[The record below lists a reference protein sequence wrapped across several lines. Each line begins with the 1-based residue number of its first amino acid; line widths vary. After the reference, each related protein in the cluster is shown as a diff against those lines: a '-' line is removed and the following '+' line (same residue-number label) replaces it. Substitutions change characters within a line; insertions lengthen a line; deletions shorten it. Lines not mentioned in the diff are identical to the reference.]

1 MVNKE
6 ANMTESKPRFVYVT
20 YIACSPE
27 RVWEALTKPD
37 MSEKYWFGYRVAADG
52 KAGERMTAVN
62 PAGRLAHDDPI
73 IESDPPRRLV
83 YGWKPLYKDMPDER
97 PSRVTFVLE
106 PFKGQTRLT
115 VTHDE
120 FDEGSRIF
128 GMISK
133 GWPAVLSSLKSFL
146 ETGKGLEPSWGDEE
160 RARSGGA

>member
-1 MVNKE
+1 M
-6 ANMTESKPRFVYVT
+6 SKPAFVYVT
-20 YIACSPE
+20 YVATSPE
-27 RVWEALTKPD
+27 KVWQALTNPD
-37 MSEKYWFGYRVAADG
+37 FSEKYWFGYRVKADG

-73 IESDPPRRLV
+73 LESDPPRRLV

-97 PSRVTFVLE
+97 PSRVSFVLE

-120 FDEGSRIF
+120 FDDGSKIF

-146 ETGKGLEPSWGDEE
+146 ETGKGLEPSWGEEE
-160 RARSGGA
+160 RKRAGEP

>member
-1 MVNKE
+1 M
-6 ANMTESKPRFVYVT
+6 SKPTFVYVT
-20 YIACSPE
+20 YIAASPE
-27 RVWEALTKPD
+27 RVWEALTRPD
-37 MSEKYWFGYRVAADG
+37 LSEKYWFGYRVTADG

-73 IESDPPRRLV
+73 IESDPPRKLV
-83 YGWKPLYKDMPDER
+83 YGWKPLYKVMPDER
-97 PSRVTFVLE
+97 PSRVTFLLE

-120 FDEGSRIF
+120 FEDGSRIF

-146 ETGKGLEPSWGDEE
+146 EMGRGLEPSWGEEE
-160 RARSGGA
+160 RKRAGEA

>member
-1 MVNKE
+1 M
-6 ANMTESKPRFVYVT
+6 SKPTFVYVT
-20 YIACSPE
+20 YIAAPPE
-27 RVWEALTKPD
+27 RVWEALTRPE
-37 MSEKYWFGYRVAADG
+37 MTEKYWFGYRVSADG

-73 IESDPPRRLV
+73 IESDPPRKLV

-97 PSRVTFVLE
+97 PSRVTFLLE
-106 PFKGQTRLT
+106 SFKGQTRLT

-120 FDEGSRIF
+120 FEDGSRIF

-146 ETGKGLEPSWGDEE
+146 EMGRGLEPSWGEEE
-160 RARSGGA
+160 RKRAGEA